1 MTAQS
6 TPATDDA
13 IWEELLASEA
23 SHKFL
28 AQQVMMAED
37 LLNSNTSQADTYS
50 AHISLP

>member
-1 MTAQS
+1 MTAPS

-28 AQQVMMAED
+28 AEQVSKAQE
-37 LLNSNTSQADTYS
+37 LLDTYT
-50 AHISLP
+50 AQ